1 MKTIYLFF
9 CLFMAVGMTS
19 RAQDTVKVNVLGKN
33 MVTVVEDGSKT
44 NVKIGDSTIDINEN
58 NKDSVKIRVGRKTL
72 VIAEGHHGSTIKYNK
87 LNDEEYKHWTGR
99 DPKFKGHWSAFEMGI
114 NTFTNVDYTGY
125 STPNFMDLN
134 HNKSIEVNINLF
146 KYSIAL
152 QKKKT
157 NIGLVTGLGLN
168 FNNYRFSNNFTLKN
182 ELGTIVPVPITDAKL
197 EKTKLST
204 GYLTVPLLLEF
215 QLPKETGIWMSMGL
229 IGGMK
234 MGSHTKVK
242 IAGTKSKDHND
253 FNINPFRG
261 GATARL
267 GFKGFNI
274 FGTYYFTPFFK
285 DGRGPAMEPFTIGL
299 GLLNW

>member
-9 CLFMAVGMTS
+9 CLFMAIGMTS

-114 NTFTNVDYTGY
+114 NTFTNVDYSGY

-134 HNKSIEVNINLF
+134 HNKSIEV
-146 KYSIAL
+146 KHQSV
-152 QKKKT
+152 QVQHCPSTKKDQHWVG
-157 NIGLVTGLGLN
+157 N
-168 FNNYRFSNNFTLKN
+168 R
-182 ELGTIVPVPITDAKL
+182 
-197 EKTKLST
+197 
-204 GYLTVPLLLEF
+204 
-215 QLPKETGIWMSMGL
+215 
-229 IGGMK
+229 
-234 MGSHTKVK
+234 
-242 IAGTKSKDHND
+242 
-253 FNINPFRG
+253 
-261 GATARL
+261 
-267 GFKGFNI
+267 
-274 FGTYYFTPFFK
+274 FGT
-285 DGRGPAMEPFTIGL
+285 
-299 GLLNW
+299 